1 METKEQRLPAALKHT
16 LTYLVSFLFWVLI
29 GLILGAVGGVVGA
42 AFSLSIGAATDIRSA
57 NPWIIWLLPLAGV
70 LIAYLYH
77 LRSLRPTD
85 TNGVILALQ
94 RPGAIPAITAPLI
107 FVSTVLTHLFG
118 GSAGREGAALQ
129 IGGVL
134 GSVLAKY
141 CKAREFERQSIIM
154 CGMSAVFAALFGTPL
169 AAAVF
174 AMEVASVGILQFA
187 AIVPCL
193 TSAITAANVARLLG
207 AHAEAF
213 PLHTL
218 FAFDIRNIILVV
230 VVAAL
235 VSVISIVYCVGLH
248 RSEEILARI
257 FPNHYVRI
265 AAAGFAVAVLTWLLG
280 TTDYNGAGTHI
291 IERAMEG
298 EARPEAFA
306 VKLLFTFLTAGS
318 GYKGG
323 EIVPAMFIGSTLGC
337 TLASL
342 IGLDPTLG
350 AAVGLAAMFCGS
362 LNCPIST
369 LLLAVELFGG
379 ENILFFAI
387 VCAVSYML
395 SANHSL
401 YHQQKILYSK
411 LRPELIHKEN

>member
-1 METKEQRLPAALKHT
+1 MDTTEQKLPTALKRT
-16 LTYLVSFLFWVLI
+16 LEYVVGFLFWVLI
-29 GLILGAVGGVVGA
+29 GLLLGVVGGVIGG
-42 AFSLSIGAATDIRSA
+42 AFSLSIGIATSFRTA
-57 NPWIIWLLPLAGV
+57 NPWIIWLLPFAGL

-85 TNGVILALQ
+85 TNGVLLALQ
-94 RPGAIPAITAPLI
+94 RPGSVSAITAPLI

-129 IGGVL
+129 MGGAL

-154 CGMSAVFAALFGTPL
+154 CGMSAVFAALFGTPM

-174 AMEVASVGILQFA
+174 AMEVASVGVLQFA

-193 TSAITAANVARLLG
+193 TSAITAANVARLMG

-213 PLHTL
+213 PLHTV
-218 FAFDIRNIILVV
+218 FSFDISNILLVV
-230 VVAAL
+230 AVAAI
-235 VSVISIVYCVGLH
+235 VSVVSIVYCVGLH
-248 RSEEILARI
+248 RTEHILAKC
-257 FPNHYVRI
+257 FPNPYVRI
-265 AAAGFAVAVLTWLLG
+265 AAAGFAIAVLAWLLG

-342 IGLDPTLG
+342 FGLDPALG
-350 AAVGLAAMFCGS
+350 AAIGLTAMFCGS
-362 LNCPIST
+362 LNCPISS
-369 LLLAVELFGG
+369 LLLSVELFGA
-379 ENILFFAI
+379 ENMIFFAI
-387 VCAVSYML
+387 TCAVSYML

>member
-1 METKEQRLPAALKHT
+1 MDTKEHKLPAALKHT
-16 LTYLVSFLFWVLI
+16 LEYAIAFLFWVAI
-29 GLILGAVGGVVGA
+29 GLILGLVGGVVGG
-42 AFSLSIGAATDIRSA
+42 AFSLAIGTATHIRSA
-57 NPWIIWLLPLAGV
+57 NPWIIWLLPFAGL

-94 RPGAIPAITAPLI
+94 RPGSVTAVTAPLI

-129 IGGVL
+129 MGGAL
-134 GSVLAKY
+134 GSMLAKVF
-141 CKAREFERQSIIM
+141 KAREFERQSIIM
-154 CGMSAVFAALFGTPL
+154 CGMSAVFSALFGTPL
-169 AAAVF
+169 TAAVF
-174 AMEVASVGILQFA
+174 AMEVASVGVLQFA

-193 TSAITAANVARLLG
+193 TSAITAANVARLMG

-213 PLHTL
+213 PLHTV
-218 FAFDIRNIILVV
+218 FAFDVRNIALAVA
-230 VVAAL
+230 VAAI
-235 VSVISIVYCVGLH
+235 VGVASIVYCVGLH
-248 RSEEILARI
+248 RTEHILARL

-265 AAAGFAVAVLTWLLG
+265 AAAGFAVAVLAWLLG

-337 TLASL
+337 TLSSL
-342 IGLDPTLG
+342 FGLDPALG
-350 AAVGLAAMFCGS
+350 AAIGLTAMFCGS
-362 LNCPIST
+362 LNCPISS
-369 LLLAVELFGG
+369 LLLSVELFGA
-379 ENILFFAI
+379 ENMLFFAI
-387 VCAVSYML
+387 TCAVSYML
-395 SANHSL
+395 SANYSL

-411 LRPELIHKEN
+411 LRPELISKED

>member
-1 METKEQRLPAALKHT
+1 MDTKNQKLSAALKHT
-16 LTYLVSFLFWVLI
+16 LEYAAAFLFWVAIGLLLGLI
-29 GLILGAVGGVVGA
+29 GGIVGG
-42 AFSLSIGAATDIRSA
+42 AFSLSIGAATEFRSGH
-57 NPWIIWLLPLAGV
+57 PWIIWLLPFAGL

-85 TNGVILALQ
+85 TNGVLLALQ
-94 RPGAIPAITAPLI
+94 RPGSVSAVTAPLI

-129 IGGVL
+129 MGGAI
-134 GSVLAKY
+134 GSVLAKAF
-141 CKAREFERQSIIM
+141 KAREFERQSIIM
-154 CGMSAVFAALFGTPL
+154 CGMSAVFAALFGTPM

-174 AMEVASVGILQFA
+174 AMEVASVGMLQFA

-193 TSAITAANVARLLG
+193 TSAITAANIARLMG
-207 AHAEAF
+207 AHAESF
-213 PLHTL
+213 PVHTV
-218 FAFDIRNIILVV
+218 FAFDIGNIVLVV
-230 VVAAL
+230 AVAAI
-235 VSVISIVYCVGLH
+235 VSVVSIVYCVGLH
-248 RSEEILARI
+248 RTEHILAKL
-257 FPNHYVRI
+257 FPSPYVRI
-265 AAAGFAVAVLTWLLG
+265 AAAGFAIAVLAWLLG
-280 TTDYNGAGTHI
+280 TTDYNGAGAHI

-337 TLASL
+337 TLANL
-342 IGLDPTLG
+342 FGLDPVLG
-350 AAVGLAAMFCGS
+350 AAIGLTAMFCGS
-362 LNCPIST
+362 LNCPISS
-369 LLLAVELFGG
+369 LLLSVELFGA
-379 ENILFFAI
+379 ENMLFFAMT
-387 VCAVSYML
+387 CAVSYML